1 MIYSPTAPRQ
11 IIAHIAWSIDQVQ
24 GQNLRPIEFQAIF
37 IHPVVL
43 EELVKSASLRGPAFD
58 TVAVNRIFGMT
69 IEEHSDQREDP
80 GYFLQF
86 KEV

>member
-24 GQNLRPIEFQAIF
+24 GQNPRPIEF
-37 IHPVVL
+37 HPVVL